1 MAPIQMK
8 QMPDLS
14 DDLRQDL
21 ESSFPTELV
30 QEAQAVFR
38 EQDKN
43 ENPEVSTNTKA
54 PRRIVSSEN
63 AEGEPISRRE
73 LHGTD
78 HRYAIVAEAR
88 KAIEDVELRDSL
100 AREQIKN
107 AGIVKAYGQ
116 RVEVFRSRTA
126 KG

>member
-1 MAPIQMK
+1 MTPIQAN

-14 DDLRQDL
+14 DDFRQDI
-21 ESSFPTELV
+21 ESSFPPKLV

-38 EQDKN
+38 GQDT
-43 ENPEVSTNTKA
+43 EVNTKA

-63 AEGEPISRRE
+63 AEGEPISSRE